1 MADVVLQG
9 AWGSAVGAAFIPFSA
24 VVGIIFAIYQ
34 FSVVKKVIVG
44 LTPKT
49 NGGYR
54 AVEDG
59 VGDDAVMQ
67 SVADIQSAISEGEAA
82 FFIFLCQPLKS
93 HLQSRM

>member
-1 MADVVLQG
+1 MLQG
-9 AWGSAVGAAFIPFSA
+9 AWGSTLGAAFIPFSA

-44 LTPKT
+44 LAPKT

-59 VGDDAVMQ
+59 VGDDEVMRK
-67 SVADIQSAISEGEAA
+67 VADIQTAISEGDAA
-82 FFIFLCQPLKS
+82 FLTFLCEPLKS
-93 HLQSRM
+93 HPQSRMQ